1 MSGERQPPDWFD
13 QAVGDPGSVFRD
25 PEEVLSSPELTK
37 EQKIRILRSWEY
49 DAAELEV
56 AQEEGMPGESNG
68 SLERVLLAL
77 SQLTHGAGTTLVSSS
92 KQHGLISPTRAES
105 E

>member
-1 MSGERQPPDWFD
+1 MVSDSQLPDWLD
-13 QAVGDPGSVFRD
+13 RAVGSPASVFRH
-25 PEEVLSSPELTK
+25 PEEVLNTPELTK

-68 SLERVLLAL
+68 LLERVLLAL
-77 SQLTHGAGTTLVSSS
+77 SQLTHGAGTALVSSS
-92 KQHGLISPTRAES
+92 KQHGLISPTGAES